1 MPLVHAIA
9 SRGRGRRLSVR
20 WGGLALGSLAAL
32 LAAAVLALTPAGA
45 QSPELPP
52 DLGLQVHLVEDSDN
66 IVPAGGALTAGVRMT
81 LSGNYNGAI
90 EAHYDQRFGVDL
102 GAGGLRLSGPYN
114 FDATGG
120 QYLALGGGLR
130 VGNSGLTSRIEDALT
145 GRSPAMG
152 NPELMRGPDRGIFQA
167 VAWDERTLVG
177 RSWGIDNTVNDRVV
191 QIFDTSTTPP
201 TWRGL
206 LGSQEAGRNASWH
219 RFGTGFDEA
228 SLTPGFSSVAVWH
241 EDEDTAWLFVGAE
254 GTRANG
260 TTGHEAAGA
269 LYVYKLEY
277 AANGDLT
284 IGTGTSWDAVMRP
297 PTTETRNRYPIG
309 GWTGHRYTGRYGSSV
324 AISADGSTLVV
335 SARRMNHVGAAYV
348 YTRPSSAGG
357 WADVDYDD
365 GVKVSAV
372 AIPSW
377 GQDANTTRPFDSTS
391 ASGCPANSYC
401 ARVTAQITRNGNHHH
416 LQEGVEFGIGQMG
429 ISADGRVI
437 VIGAPG
443 KQLPASTPGGSFTGD
458 DVTSV
463 DQGEVYIFEAPAGGW
478 NSVPDYTAGKTE
490 VTANANA
497 SGFDP
502 DMHYSPGP
510 DKRVVEPTAT
520 LRPSASWDGPAEN
533 FGTLVDI
540 SADGST
546 VAVASGTGAEL
557 ESWFGSWA
565 DNPKAYI
572 FERGASASWQSS
584 TTPAATFN
592 LAALGG
598 GDNPSWWSAW
608 GFDLHPDGGTLLL
621 GQKDWNEHAGR
632 ALVFK
637 KGDGWTDQEVSEA
650 NSELPTTPTLWQLG
664 PPQGKQPNDNRTRF
678 GAPLYDLDGQ
688 RLAISSPGWRHDNS
702 QPGRVW
708 LVSLGTGSCP
718 SRTLDGVTSI
728 GCVIPV
734 ADGRVEIP
742 PGTPEGTFT
751 ISGEFDVRP
760 LGSTGDPEK
769 LRGALTVTIGTVDE
783 VASASLGLATDLGD
797 PTLSGDD
804 KPYPSTLKR
813 RGDSTRLLLSVL
825 NANGKASARGSV
837 SSVLVTTSAGRLGLL
852 DNSLAGAGSCAGG
865 LSCQLDVSKVTA
877 ANADRL
883 VFTLTHG
890 GRAGAATVR
899 ATVFSRAGGTY
910 MTDPVEVT
918 LAGPAE
924 SISIGAATRSV
935 LNVDAGAAGEDGTV
949 DDSTDT
955 RDRLLLAVTAVD
967 AAGVSVDV
975 PENRRRTWIT
985 DSEGKRVTSGVT
997 ATFPHLGADG
1007 EPALTLARSL
1017 QAAIEVNRS
1026 AADPLPAGEYTLT
1039 VTAGGK
1045 TATQTF
1051 TATGGPASDGITI
1064 SDPGSPT
1071 VNETFSV
1078 TVTVKDAEG
1087 NAVPDGTMVTWAP
1100 LDAMGVRLADTVLAV
1115 QRTATTLTK
1124 DGQVTAE
1131 YLAIDAGSIVIKV
1144 TSGSAAATRRVD
1156 LQPVPRQPSEDPTDD
1171 LTNRNPA
1178 GFSVWLG
1185 VGETSASALLSRLSG
1200 PNTLGVWMDG
1210 EWRYYTATASGA
1222 VGEDFAVMPGTLL
1235 WVDLR

>member
-9 SRGRGRRLSVR
+9 SRGWGRRLSVR

-45 QSPELPP
+45 QSPDDGPSGFALNIR
-52 DLGLQVHLVEDSDN
+52 LAEDSDN
-66 IVPAGGALTAGVRMT
+66 IVPPGGAMT
-81 LSGNYNGAI
+81 VAATVTYNGAPPNVRDARADEKYAVSLS
-90 EAHYDQRFGVDL
+90 EASLRIAGGQKWEDRGRTGLTIPDLDFGGGEGVDEWSD
-102 GAGGLRLSGPYN
+102 GLLPADVNNDNRPLPNTARGHFQASAWDGRTMVTRVM
-114 FDATGG
+114 ATP
-120 QYLALGGGLR
+120 
-130 VGNSGLTSRIEDALT
+130 N
-145 GRSPAMG
+145 G
-152 NPELMRGPDRGIFQA
+152 NPP
-167 VAWDERTLVG
+167 
-177 RSWGIDNTVNDRVV
+177 SV
-191 QIFDTSTTPP
+191 QIYDTSTVPP
-201 TWRGL
+201 TFKVQL
-206 LGSQEAGRNASWH
+206 QDPSERNPGWH
-219 RFGTGFDEA
+219 ERFGTGRADTL
-228 SLTPGFSSVAVWH
+228 SPNINPVAVWH
-241 EDEDTAWLFVGAE
+241 ETPSVAWLFIGS
-254 GTRANG
+254 
-260 TTGHEAAGA
+260 EARNDTDGGIHDLAGGV
-269 LYVYKLEY
+269 YIYKLTYDDAGE
-277 AANGDLT
+277 LT
-284 IGTGTSWDAVMRP
+284 VGTSTTVPAKILEP
-297 PTTETRNRYPIG
+297 PLTETRNRTNGP
-309 GWTGHRYTGRYGSSV
+309 GHRRSYYGSEL
-324 AISADGSTLVV
+324 AISADGSTLAVT
-335 SARRMNHVGAAYV
+335 ARAMNHVGALYV
-348 YTRPSSAGG
+348 YTRPSSGD
-357 WADVDYDD
+357 WDD
-365 GVKVSAV
+365 ITYAEGVKVTPV
-372 AIPSW
+372 VVPSW
-377 GQDANTTRPFDSTS
+377 GTAASRPFTVGADST
-391 ASGCPANSYC
+391 CNDYC
-401 ARVTAQITRNGNHHH
+401 RKVTAHARREDGVFR
-416 LQEGVEFGIGQMG
+416 LQTADYEHTQFGIGQIG
-429 ISADGRVI
+429 ISADGSVI
-437 VIGAPG
+437 VVGAPS
-443 KQLPASTPGGSFTGD
+443 KQYANDTAANAFSGG
-458 DVTSV
+458 V
-463 DQGEVYIFEAPAGGW
+463 DNGEVYVFEAPAGGW
-478 NSVPDYTAGKTE
+478 SSAEDVTTTSRTE
-490 VTANANA
+490 IAANAAAA
-497 SGFDP
+497 SFDP
-502 DMHYSPGP
+502 ENNYSPGP
-510 DKRVVEPTAT
+510 NKRIEEPTAT
-520 LRPSASWDGPAEN
+520 LRPRATYTDQAGEAEN
-533 FGTLVDI
+533 FGMAVDV

-546 VAVASGTGAEL
+546 IVVSAGIPRTLSIGTDFFNEVVNNDPAV
-557 ESWFGSWA
+557 
-565 DNPKAYI
+565 YI
-572 FERGASASWQSS
+572 FERSGSGWSS
-584 TTPAATFN
+584 TTSPTAKYVV
-592 LAALGG
+592 
-598 GDNPSWWSAW
+598 GDNRKWAPW
-608 GFDLHPDGGTLLL
+608 GLQISPEGDTVMFGHNLYWT
-621 GQKDWNEHAGR
+621 NRGR
-632 ALVFK
+632 AVVLK
-637 KGDGWTDQEVSEA
+637 KGDGWSDWNVPLGAGAFPANENRWEIRQPFVSDTAYPDQGM
-650 NSELPTTPTLWQLG
+650 W
-664 PPQGKQPNDNRTRF
+664 F
-678 GAPLYDLDGQ
+678 GSPLYDLQGD
-688 RLAISSPGWRHDNS
+688 RLAISATGQPYENNHPGKVWIFESNIGGCTTRLLDRVRTNTCQLDVGS
-702 QPGRVW
+702 GR
-708 LVSLGTGSCP
+708 
-718 SRTLDGVTSI
+718 I
-728 GCVIPV
+728 
-734 ADGRVEIP
+734 EIP

-751 ISGEFDVRP
+751 ISGSMKIAPAGEEPTTVQ
-760 LGSTGDPEK
+760 GQ
-769 LRGALTVTIGTVDE
+769 LTVTIGTVDE
-783 VASASLGLATDLGD
+783 VASAALGLATDLGD

-852 DNSLAGAGSCAGG
+852 DSSLASAGSCAGG

-935 LNVDAGAAGEDGTV
+935 LNVDAGARDDDGNV
-949 DDSTDT
+949 DDATDT

-975 PENRRRTWIT
+975 PENRRRVWIT

-1087 NAVPDGTMVTWAP
+1087 NAVPDGTVVTWEN
-1100 LDAMGVRLADTVLAV
+1100 LTDDSVKLADTVLAV
-1115 QRTATTLTK
+1115 QRTATTLTR

-1200 PNTLGVWMDG
+1200 PNTLGVWVDG
-1210 EWRYYTATASGA
+1210 EWRYYTARASGA

>member
-1 MPLVHAIA
+1 MPLVFAIA
-9 SRGRGRRLSVR
+9 SRRAAVV
-20 WGGLALGSLAAL
+20 ALGSLAAL
-32 LAAAVLALTPAGA
+32 LAAAVFALTPAGA
-45 QSPELPP
+45 QSPDDGPTGFALNIR
-52 DLGLQVHLVEDSDN
+52 LAEDSDN
-66 IVPAGGALTAGVRMT
+66 IVPAGGAMTVAATVTYSGAPPNVRDARADEKYAVSVSEASLRVAGGQKWEDRGRTGLTIPDLDFG
-81 LSGNYNGAI
+81 GG
-90 EAHYDQRFGVDL
+90 EGVDEWSD
-102 GAGGLRLSGPYN
+102 GLLPADVTNDNRPLTNSARGH
-114 FDATGG
+114 FHASAWDGRTMVTRVMATP
-120 QYLALGGGLR
+120 
-130 VGNSGLTSRIEDALT
+130 N
-145 GRSPAMG
+145 G
-152 NPELMRGPDRGIFQA
+152 NPP
-167 VAWDERTLVG
+167 
-177 RSWGIDNTVNDRVV
+177 SV
-191 QIFDTSTTPP
+191 QIYDTTTVPP
-201 TWRGL
+201 TFKVQLQDPSTRSG
-206 LGSQEAGRNASWH
+206 WH
-219 RFGTGFDEA
+219 ERFGTGRADTL
-228 SLTPGFSSVAVWH
+228 SPNINPVAVWH
-241 EDEDTAWLFVGAE
+241 ETPTVAWLFIGSE
-254 GTRANG
+254 GYNDERSGGTRL
-260 TTGHEAAGA
+260 AGG
-269 LYVYKLEY
+269 VHIYKLTYDDAGE
-277 AANGDLT
+277 LT
-284 IGTGTSWDAVMRP
+284 VGTSTTAPAHTLQP
-297 PTTETRNRYPIG
+297 PLTETTNRRDG
-309 GWTGHRYTGRYGSSV
+309 GTPTSNGNRRSMYGSSL

-335 SARRMNHVGAAYV
+335 AARQINHVGALYV
-348 YTRPSSAGG
+348 YTRPSSGD
-357 WADVDYDD
+357 WDD
-365 GVKVSAV
+365 ITYAEGVKVTPV
-372 AIPSW
+372 VTPSW
-377 GQDANTTRPFDSTS
+377 GNAGSRPFTVGADSTCN
-391 ASGCPANSYC
+391 AYC
-401 ARVTAQITRNGNHHH
+401 REVTAHERREDGVSRPQTPDYEHTQFGVGQI
-416 LQEGVEFGIGQMG
+416 G
-429 ISADGRVI
+429 ISADGSVI
-437 VIGAPG
+437 VVGAPA
-443 KQLPASTPGGSFTGD
+443 KQYANDTAANAFSGG
-458 DVTSV
+458 VAN
-463 DQGEVYIFEAPAGGW
+463 GEVYVFEAPVGGW
-478 NSVPDYTAGKTE
+478 SSATD
-490 VTANANA
+490 VTTTSRTLIASNAAAAN
-497 SGFDP
+497 FDP
-502 DMHYSPGP
+502 ANNYSPGP
-510 DKRVVEPTAT
+510 NKRIEAPTAT
-520 LRPSASWDGPAEN
+520 LRPRAEYTDQAVEAEN
-533 FGTLVDI
+533 FGLAVDV

-546 VAVASGTGAEL
+546 IVVSAGIPRALSVGTQFFNEAV
-557 ESWFGSWA
+557 
-565 DNPKAYI
+565 DNDPAVYI
-572 FERGASASWQSS
+572 FERSGSGWSS
-584 TTPAATFN
+584 TTSPTAKYVV
-592 LAALGG
+592 
-598 GDNPSWWSAW
+598 GDNRKWAPWGIQISAEGDTVMFGHNLYW
-608 GFDLHPDGGTLLL
+608 T
-621 GQKDWNEHAGR
+621 NRGR
-632 ALVFK
+632 AVVLK
-637 KGDGWTDQEVSEA
+637 KGDGWSDWNVPLGAGAFPANETRWEIRQPFVNDPAYPDQGM
-650 NSELPTTPTLWQLG
+650 W
-664 PPQGKQPNDNRTRF
+664 F
-678 GAPLYDLDGQ
+678 GSPLYDLQGD
-688 RLAISSPGWRHDNS
+688 RLAISATGRPYQNNHPGK
-702 QPGRVW
+702 VW
-708 LVSLGTGSCP
+708 IFESNVGGCTTRL
-718 SRTLDGVTSI
+718 LDGVRTNTCQLDVGNARI
-728 GCVIPV
+728 V
-734 ADGRVEIP
+734 IP

-751 ISGEFDVRP
+751 ISGSMKIAPAGEEPTTVQGQ
-760 LGSTGDPEK
+760 LE
-769 LRGALTVTIGTVDE
+769 VTIGTVDE

-797 PTLSGDD
+797 VTLSGDD

-852 DNSLAGAGSCAGG
+852 DSSLAGAGSCAGG

-890 GRAGAATVR
+890 GSAGVATVR

-910 MTDPVEVT
+910 LTDPVEVT

-935 LNVDAGAAGEDGTV
+935 LNVDAGTAGDDGTV

-975 PENRRRTWIT
+975 PANARRTWIT

-1078 TVTVKDAEG
+1078 TVTVRDAEG
-1087 NAVPDGTMVTWAP
+1087 NAVPDGTVVTWAP

-1131 YLAIDAGSIVIKV
+1131 YLAIDAGSVVIKV

-1222 VGEDFAVMPGTLL
+1222 IGEDFSVMPGTLL